1 MQDQGAGCKVTPSF
15 SHEAPQESNGR
26 RAEASI
32 QRFLVPVDRSHDMG
46 GVESDAAEGMD
57 SLSLS
62 VAFVGF
68 PDSDGESKADS
79 EADSEAD
86 SDENSDE
93 SSKADRADLG
103 TLHPGCP
110 IFIQGASRTGHQP

>member
-1 MQDQGAGCKVTPSF
+1 MTPSF

-32 QRFLVPVDRSHDMG
+32 RRFLVPVDRSHDMG
-46 GVESDAAEGMD
+46 GVESDAAQGMD
-57 SLSLS
+57 SPS

-103 TLHPGCP
+103 TLHPAP
-110 IFIQGASRTGHQP
+110 